1 MSTRS
6 VLMSTLCALSLAS
19 SSNIFAQETTKK
31 VSAGSESSG
40 AVEVRFFDGG
50 NLRMTIAEEYLELNT
65 AHGKLKIAV
74 ADIRRMELAT
84 RISDAIRRLIDQSI
98 VDLGSPQF
106 RLREKASA
114 ELLALRERSYPDV
127 LKATRS
133 PDAETAKRAQDIA
146 EKIRAK
152 VPAARLRFREKDVIF
167 TSDSTISG
175 RIELA
180 SFNATTTQ
188 FGQVQ
193 LKLADVLSMH
203 FLAGG
208 AETHLKL

>member
-1 MSTRS
+1 
-6 VLMSTLCALSLAS
+6 
-19 SSNIFAQETTKK
+19 
-31 VSAGSESSG
+31 
-40 AVEVRFFDGG
+40 
-50 NLRMTIAEEYLELNT
+50 
-65 AHGKLKIAV
+65 
-74 ADIRRMELAT
+74 
-84 RISDAIRRLIDQSI
+84 RRLIDQSI
-98 VDLGSPQF
+98 ADLGSPQF

-114 ELLALRERSYPDV
+114 ELLALRERAYPDV

-146 EKIRAK
+146 EKVRAK

-208 AETHLKL
+208 VETHLKLEGRYALNDEVWLDTGVDVTENIRLAITASGEIDMYAT